1 MSGLQLSFY
10 KQQHMPI
17 DILIADDHELFRR
30 TVRAF
35 IESNSDYR
43 ICGEAGDGIE
53 AIEKTRALRPQV
65 VLMDINMP
73 RMDGL
78 EATKI
83 IRREIPDCYVIVVT
97 QNDVTIAR
105 EQART
110 VNAHGALTK
119 SDLTRDLIPTIDKS
133 FGNTHTADPPFHE
146 MDSGPS
152 AEWAQMGVL
161 GTLVSRFDWTTTPL
175 GPLADWPKSLKT
187 IVRVM
192 LASRFAMWMSWG
204 SELTFLYNDAYAKMT
219 LGKKHPWALGKR
231 SDKVWEE
238 IWGDIGPRIERVL
251 STGQATWDEAL
262 LLFLER
268 SGYREETYHTFSYS
282 PLSDDDGRVAG
293 HLCVVTEETDRI
305 ISERRLRTLRSLA
318 TELSKTITEQDVV
331 ASLSRILRDN
341 PHDLPFTLIY
351 LLSEDRKQARL
362 SGVTGLV
369 AGHSAAPQIIHLINS
384 LETWPVNAL
393 VSGKDSVLVEDL
405 ALRFESLPS
414 GAWDKSPS
422 RALLLPIAS
431 QTQDRPAGVFIAGL
445 NPYRPLDVSYAGFLN
460 LIAGQIAASIAN
472 ARAYEEEKKRA
483 EALAEIDQAKTL
495 FFSNVSHEFRTPLTL
510 MLGPLEDLLAESA
523 QLDPKYHERLD
534 IAHRNSLRLL
544 KLVNT
549 LLDFS
554 RIEAGRFQASFHPT
568 DLSRLTSELA
578 SVFHTVIEKA
588 GLRFIINC
596 PQIDELVYVDRDLW
610 EKIVFN
616 LLSNAFKFTFT
627 GEIEVA
633 LRKAGSEIELIVR
646 DTGTGIPAEDAPH
659 LFERFYR
666 VKNAQGR
673 TFEGSGIGLALVQE
687 LAKQHGGSVGV
698 ESKLGAG
705 STFTVSVP
713 LGSAHL
719 PADRI
724 GAERSLTST
733 SLSGDTYVEE
743 ALHWLPDLPTAE
755 AVAIAPPVP
764 SESFC
769 GTIPSLSRAQILV
782 VDDNADMRDY
792 VTKLLSRTCQVRP
805 VADGEE
811 ALRAIQEQV
820 PDLILSDVMMPKL
833 DGFGLIKHIRADA
846 RTAVIPV
853 ILLSARAGEESR
865 VEGIYAGADDYLIKP
880 FSARELVA
888 RVETQLRL
896 SRLRKE
902 SKDQVRH
909 REQELEILQAV
920 GSALASELDLKKIV
934 QAATDAGRELSE
946 AGFGAFFYNVT
957 NGNGEAYMLY
967 TLSGAAPEDFSKFPM
982 PRNTCI
988 FAPTFS
994 GESTVRLHDVTKDE
1008 RYGKSAPYHGMP
1020 PGHLPVRSYLAV
1032 PVVSRSGEVLGGLF
1046 YGHPKAGVFT
1056 ERAQRLVEGVVK
1068 HASIAIDNAKLF
1080 EALRQSEEQY
1090 RKLSGTL
1097 EAEVKVRT
1105 KELEQRNADALRQSD
1120 QVRELSWK
1128 LLTSQDE
1135 ERRHIARELHDSA
1148 GQTLTVLGMNVAQI
1162 IQKAGRKAPEIAAD
1176 IEQIQETVQQLH
1188 REIRTAS
1195 YLLHPPLLDESGL
1208 YSAISW
1214 YVEGLSERSDLDVRL
1229 EMPED
1234 FGRLPGAME
1243 LMLFRL
1249 VQESLTNIHRHAG
1262 SKTATIRIS
1271 KDSTKIT
1278 LEVRDRGKGMSAER
1292 LAEIQAGRSGVG
1304 LRGMRERLR
1313 HFKGTITIE
1322 SGNRGTTVAAAIP
1335 VPPMQ
1340 PESSLKSAG
1349 QSEGIAL

>member
-1 MSGLQLSFY
+1 MS
-10 KQQHMPI
+10 I

-30 TVRAF
+30 TARAF
-35 IESNSDYR
+35 IESHSGYR
-43 ICGEAGDGIE
+43 VCGEAGDGIE
-53 AIEKTRALRPQV
+53 AIEKARALRPQV

-78 EATKI
+78 EATKV
-83 IRREIPDCYVIVVT
+83 IRREIPDCCVIVVT

-110 VNAHGALTK
+110 VNAQGALTK
-119 SDLTRDLIPTIDKS
+119 SDLPRDLIPTINKS
-133 FGNTHTADPPFHE
+133 FGNADTADPTLPE
-146 MDSGPS
+146 MDSVTPV
-152 AEWAQMGVL
+152 EWAKMGVL
-161 GTLVSRFDWTTTPL
+161 GRLVSGFDWTTTPL

-204 SELTFLYNDAYAKMT
+204 PALTFLYNDAYAKMT
-219 LGKKHPWALGKR
+219 LGKKHPWALGQR

-282 PLSDDDGRVAG
+282 PLSDDEGKVAG

-318 TELSKTITEQDVV
+318 TELSKSITEQDVV
-331 ASLSRILRDN
+331 ASLSRILGDN
-341 PHDLPFTLIY
+341 QHDLPFTLIY
-351 LLSEDRKQARL
+351 LFSEDRKQAIL
-362 SGVTGLV
+362 SCSTGLE
-369 AGHSAAPQIIHLINS
+369 AGHGAAPAIVHLAKS
-384 LETWPVNAL
+384 PGKWPFNTL
-393 VSGKDSVLVEDL
+393 LSGKDSVLVEDL
-405 ALRFESLPS
+405 VSRFEPLPS
-414 GAWDKSPS
+414 GAWDTSPS
-422 RALLLPIAS
+422 RALLLPITS
-431 QTQDRPAGVFIAGL
+431 QTQDKPAGVLIAGL
-445 NPYRPLDVSYAGFLN
+445 NPYRPLDVSYAGFVN

-523 QLDPKYHERLD
+523 QLGPGYHERLD

-554 RIEAGRFQASFHPT
+554 RIEAGRFQASFNPA
-568 DLSRLTSELA
+568 DLSQLTSELA
-578 SVFHTVIEKA
+578 TVFRPMIEKA
-588 GLRFIINC
+588 GLRFLINC
-596 PQIDELVYVDRDLW
+596 PKIDEHVYVDRDLW

-616 LLSNAFKFTFT
+616 LLSNAFKFTFA
-627 GEIEVA
+627 GEIEIE
-633 LRKAGSEIELIVR
+633 LRKAGNAVELMVR
-646 DTGTGIPAEDAPH
+646 DTGTGIPAEDVPH

-666 VKNAQGR
+666 VKNAHGR

-687 LAKQHGGSVGV
+687 LAKLHGGSVGV
-698 ESKLGAG
+698 ESKMGSG

-724 GAERSLTST
+724 GAERSLSST
-733 SLSGDTYVEE
+733 SLNGETYVEE
-743 ALHWLPDLPTAE
+743 ASHWLPDLPATE
-755 AVAIAPPVP
+755 VAVGPLVP
-764 SESFC
+764 SEKT
-769 GTIPSLSRAQILV
+769 GGIGLSPNRAQILV

-792 VTKLLSRTCQVRP
+792 VTKLVSPILQVRA
-805 VADGEE
+805 VGDGEA

-820 PDLILSDVMMPKL
+820 PDLILTDVMMPKL

-846 RTAVIPV
+846 RTASIPV

-902 SKDQVRH
+902 SENQVRQ
-909 REQELEILQAV
+909 REQELQILRGV
-920 GSALASELDLKKIV
+920 GAALASELDLKKLV

-957 NGNGEAYMLY
+957 KDDGGAYMLY
-967 TLSGAAPEDFSKFPM
+967 TLSGTAPEEFSQFSM
-982 PRNTCI
+982 TRNTSV

-994 GESTVRLHDVTKDE
+994 GELTVSLDDVIKDE
-1008 RYGKSAPYHGMP
+1008 RYGNNAPHYRMP
-1020 PGHLPVRSYLAV
+1020 PGHLPVRSYLWV

-1046 YGHPKAGVFT
+1046 YGHPKAGVFS
-1056 ERAQRLVEGVVK
+1056 ERDERLVEGIAK

-1080 EALRQSEEQY
+1080 EALRRSEEQY
-1090 RKLSGTL
+1090 RKVSGTL
-1097 EAEVKVRT
+1097 EAEVKDRT
-1105 KELEQRNADALRQSD
+1105 QELEQRNADALRQSD

-1176 IEQIQETVQQLH
+1176 IAQIQESIQQLH
-1188 REIRTAS
+1188 REIRTTS

-1234 FGRLPGAME
+1234 FGRLPGDME

-1262 SKTATIRIS
+1262 SKTATISIF
-1271 KDSTKIT
+1271 KDSTKIS
-1278 LEVRDRGKGMSAER
+1278 LEVRDRGKGMSTQR
-1292 LAEIQAGRSGVG
+1292 LAEVQAGRSGVG

-1313 HFKGTITIE
+1313 HFNGTITIE
-1322 SGNRGTTVAAAIP
+1322 SGNEGTTVAATIPIPAIRA
-1335 VPPMQ
+1335 
-1340 PESSLKSAG
+1340 ESSTASVD
-1349 QSEGIAL
+1349 QSVRSPSSFSEHASHS